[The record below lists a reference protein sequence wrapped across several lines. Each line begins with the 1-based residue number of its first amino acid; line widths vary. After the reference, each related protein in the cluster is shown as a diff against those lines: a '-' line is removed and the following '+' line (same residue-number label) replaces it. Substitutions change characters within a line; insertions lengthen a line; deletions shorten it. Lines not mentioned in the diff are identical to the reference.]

1 MTKAGKAPRR
11 WTVAA
16 IAVSAAVLL
25 SGCTVTAGAAGDS
38 RPQVRAAFPA
48 ETTDRLDAAL
58 AEAITQSG
66 STGALAGVWA
76 PWAGQWV
83 VAPGT
88 VAPEDAAAL
97 STAMS
102 YRIGTNTT
110 ALTCTVLAKLV
121 DEGTVKLDDQVT
133 THLTRVVGLEG
144 ITLGQLC
151 RNTSGLADF
160 TRNLLPQFVDN
171 PTRIWPD
178 REVVSSGMASARIAL
193 PGSSWA
199 QSDTG
204 IVLLGMALEAATH
217 EDLSSLYR
225 SRIFGP
231 LGMNDTSLPDPHNLG
246 LPREHPQGL
255 TAPLDAAA
263 HPVCDKVLDVT
274 ELSSSMGGAAA
285 GMVSTLADQRK
296 WVSALAEGSLLT
308 EATAKTQ
315 WTTLSEGAEV
325 PAWRRYGLG
334 VEQIGPL
341 RGRAG
346 AIPGFISAGYS
357 DPISGLTIV
366 VAFNNSTD
374 GAGFAEAVARRLASI
389 VWAVPAADGANGAAA
404 AESAPAAA
412 PTTSL
417 PWTEEEAVESVR
429 AAVACAPAEPAPA
442 PAEPAPAPAG

>member
-1 MTKAGKAPRR
+1 MTNTGKASRR
-11 WTVAA
+11 W
-16 IAVSAAVLL
+16 AVSAFAVTAAMLL
-25 SGCTVTAGAAGDS
+25 SGCTAPAGAVGES
-38 RPQVRAAFPA
+38 RPQVQAPFSP
-48 ETTDRLDAAL
+48 EITDRLDAAL

-76 PWAGQWV
+76 PWAGQWIA
-83 VAPGT
+83 APGT
-88 VAPEDAAAL
+88 VAPENSAPL
-97 STAMS
+97 NTTMS

-121 DEGTVKLDDQVT
+121 DEGTVKLDDQVST
-133 THLTRVVGLEG
+133 YLNRVVGLER

-160 TRNLLPQFVDN
+160 TRNLYPQFVDN

-178 REVVSSGMASARIAL
+178 REVVSSGTASARIAL
-193 PGSSWA
+193 PGGAWA

-217 EDLSSLYR
+217 EDLSSLYE

-231 LGMNDTSLPDPHNLG
+231 LGLSATSLPDPNSLG
-246 LPREHPQGL
+246 IPGDHPQGL
-255 TAPLDAAA
+255 TAPLDAAG
-263 HPVCDKVLDVT
+263 HPACGTVLDVT

-308 EATAKTQ
+308 EATTKAQ
-315 WTTLSEGAEV
+315 WTTLSEGADV
-325 PAWRRYGLG
+325 PVWRRYGLG
-334 VEQIGPL
+334 AEQIGPL

-346 AIPGFISAGYS
+346 AIPGFLSAGYS

-374 GAGFAEAVARRLASI
+374 GADFAEAVARRLASI
-389 VWAVPAADGANGAAA
+389 VWAAPAVDGEAAA
-404 AESAPAAA
+404 GDAAKAAA
-412 PTTSL
+412 PSTPL
-417 PWTEEEAVESVR
+417 PWTEEEAAESVR
-429 AAVACAPAEPAPA
+429 ATVACAPPEPASAEPV
-442 PAEPAPAPAG
+442 PAG